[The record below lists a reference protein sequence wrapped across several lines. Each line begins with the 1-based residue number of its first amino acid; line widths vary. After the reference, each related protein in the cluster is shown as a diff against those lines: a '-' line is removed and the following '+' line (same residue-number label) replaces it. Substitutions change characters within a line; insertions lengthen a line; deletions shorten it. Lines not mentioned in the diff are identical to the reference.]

1 MSLVK
6 NLKIEDLVAKFD
18 IEVNKDEYLALVDK
32 YQNQYLKE
40 VKVDGFRPGN
50 VPKDIALK
58 HINAEALEGKIM
70 EDIVKETSKP
80 AFQEVDAEITKAN
93 RVMLSLAY
101 DTEENKAIREDDN
114 QNLVYSC
121 IANLLPSVNLETIE
135 NLKVEKDTDESKF
148 PEYTDYENSQIRNL
162 MKDVNEYTNVED
174 GAKEGDKVVMSFS
187 GALDGEAHPE
197 LASDEYTLLL
207 GSNEFLPDFEKAI
220 YGIKAGETKTFDVK
234 FPSDYF
240 SDKFAGKTVQF
251 TSNPKEVQRPKFA
264 TIQEVIDSSEEKKQ
278 DLESEENIKNF
289 IKSRYDQEKSDFVK
303 NGVQSKVIETV
314 VKNSPNFPISN
325 DVVSQQTD
333 RIFNQLIDYG
343 SKTQQPIGKA
353 FIAMGMKSD
362 NPKIETLDALGIR
375 SEIEE
380 NVKAELKLQY
390 IYLTVIK
397 TKKLDLPSPEELK
410 VYVQQIKSSP
420 RMYGYPEDATEEEL
434 TDMIG
439 DNLANRK
446 ALDYLISKIA
456 A

>member
-1 MSLVK
+1 MSLV
-6 NLKIEDLVAKFD
+6 NFKIEDLVAKFD
-18 IEVNKDEYLALVDK
+18 IVVNKDEYLALVDK
-32 YQNQYLKE
+32 YQNDYLKE
-40 VKVDGFRPGN
+40 VKVEGFRPGK
-50 VPKDIALK
+50 VPKEVALK
-58 HINAEALEGKIM
+58 QINAEALEAKIM

-101 DTEENKAIREDDN
+101 DTDEKKAIREDDN

-121 IANLLPSVNLETIE
+121 IANLLPHVDLDIVEKI
-135 NLKVEKDTDESKF
+135 KVESQVDESKF
-148 PEYTDYENSQIRNL
+148 PEYSEYENSQIRNL
-162 MKDVNEYTNVED
+162 MKDVNEYSAAED
-174 GAKEGDKVVMSFS
+174 GAKEGDKVVMSFT
-187 GALDGEAHPE
+187 GALDGEEHPE

-220 YGIKAGETKTFDVK
+220 YGIKGGESKTFDVK

-240 SDKFAGKTVQF
+240 SDKFADKTVQF
-251 TSNPKEVQRPKFA
+251 TANSKEVQRPKFA
-264 TIQEVIDSSEEKKQ
+264 TIQEVIDSSEEKKA

-289 IKSRYDQEKSDFVK
+289 IKSRYDQEKTDFNK
-303 NGVQSKVIETV
+303 NSVQTKVIEAV
-314 VKNSPNFPISN
+314 VKQTPNFPIST
-325 DVVSQQTD
+325 DVVIQQTD
-333 RIFNQLIDYG
+333 RIFNQLIDYA

-380 NVKAELKLQY
+380 NVKSELKLQY

-410 VYVQQIKSSP
+410 VYVQQIKTSP